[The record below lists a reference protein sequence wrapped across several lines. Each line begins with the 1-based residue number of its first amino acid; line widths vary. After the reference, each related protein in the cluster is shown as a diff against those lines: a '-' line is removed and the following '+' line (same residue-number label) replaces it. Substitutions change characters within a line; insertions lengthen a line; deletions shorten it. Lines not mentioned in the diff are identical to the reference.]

1 MLSAISI
8 DFEEAAGFSSGEDRA
23 GCFNGVAEISYAE
36 NGEWF
41 VSAIILQCHNGK
53 CGAAAKSKLIPL
65 SRAYDGPI
73 FEAIAQHLEKFS
85 RDHIQ
90 DAVNEALGN
99 DVDDRPR
106 LQLVSRLSLST
117 AE

>member
-1 MLSAISI
+1 MLSTIVI
-8 DFEEAAGFSSGEDRA
+8 DFEEAAGFSSGEFRA
-23 GCFNGVAEISYAE
+23 GLFNGVAEISYAE

-41 VSAIILQCHNGK
+41 VSAISLQCDNGK
-53 CGAAAKSKLIPL
+53 CGKAAEAKLIPL

-85 RDHIQ
+85 RDNIQ
-90 DAVNEALGN
+90 DKVDEALGG

-106 LQLVSRLSLST
+106 LQLVSRLTLAA